1 MPSSPQAAIQQH
13 LEAVNAADRD
23 QLSAT
28 TTFPLFQGLGDG
40 EKRWYATADEV
51 PFPVPPNHL
60 EIISEE
66 IWATTGDL
74 VLFSL
79 MAQLLDPQDTPLRQ
93 IHMLWS
99 VHRVDDEWKVGW
111 RQFLGEV

>member
-1 MPSSPQAAIQQH
+1 MLGRPQAAIQQH
-13 LEAVNAADRD
+13 LEAVNAADRVR
-23 QLSAT
+23 LSQT

-40 EKRWYATADEV
+40 EKRWYTTADEV
-51 PFPVPPNHL
+51 PFPLPPNRL

-79 MAQLLDPQDTPLRQ
+79 IGQLLDPKDTPLRKV
-93 IHMLWS
+93 HML
-99 VHRVDDEWKVGW
+99 
-111 RQFLGEV
+111 